1 MSDHLNEQMNA
12 LFRRAAGKG
21 GFRVHEAEESGSQ
34 AMNRIIRGQPPAAA
48 PEPEAEPKPVVW
60 HDGDASAGLGE
71 RLPRAQPPTM
81 DDVLRGDHRAARR
94 ERQEEAETARLEREQ
109 SRQHRSW

>member
-60 HDGDASAGLGE
+60 HDGDASAGLGQTISWRE
-71 RLPRAQPPTM
+71 PVTM
-81 DDVLRGDHRAARR
+81 SDLLRGDHRAARR
-94 ERQEEAETARLEREQ
+94 ERRAEAEAAAAEREA
-109 SRQHRSW
+109 RG

>member
-1 MSDHLNEQMNA
+1 VSDHLNEQMNA

-48 PEPEAEPKPVVW
+48 PEAEAEPEPVW
-60 HDGDASAGLGE
+60 HSADAAEGRGQTISWRE
-71 RLPRAQPPTM
+71 PVTM
-81 DDVLRGDHRAARR
+81 DDVLRGHQRVARR
-94 ERQEEAETARLEREQ
+94 ERQAEAEAVAAEREA
-109 SRQHRSW
+109 RG